1 MSGPP
6 VVLVHELYGTLDD
19 PALVAEL
26 DAAATLSPDL
36 LGYGTQ
42 AAHSVATLEAQAD
55 HVAAA
60 MAHLPR
66 PAVLVG
72 HSLGGAV
79 GVLVAERHPH
89 RVAGLVSIEGNM
101 APADAFFTAALA
113 KSSNAA
119 VAQALTATRANPEA
133 WLRDVDPPTHAGTR

>member
-6 VVLVHELYGTLDD
+6 VVLVHGPYGTLDD

-42 AAHSVATLEAQAD
+42 AAHSAATLEEQAD

-60 MAHLPR
+60 TAHLPR

-101 APADAFFTAALA
+101 APGGRLLHDDTGQVEQRGGRPGPHPRRLQFVEAFA
-113 KSSNAA
+113 
-119 VAQALTATRANPEA
+119 
-133 WLRDVDPPTHAGTR
+133 